1 MPHTIKNSF
10 YKHLT
15 FENLLSAHLRAK
27 KQKAKKC
34 EVLRFELNLENNLVN
49 LLNKLKNGTYHV
61 GNYRIFYINEPK
73 LRKIEALPYVDRIV
87 HQWYVEEFIKP
98 NIVPKFINSSC
109 ACIVGRGCHK
119 AADIIQHDMK
129 VYKRKNP
136 NYWILKCDIRKF
148 FYSIDPNILFSI
160 VKKYMSGKKLIQFT
174 HQLIFENRKDP
185 IGIPIGNY
193 TSQFFANIYLNEL
206 DQYIKH
212 TLRVKYYVRYMDDFV
227 MLLEDK
233 ETCKTYK
240 KLIEEFVENKLHL
253 SLNQKSRYYPAAQ
266 GLNFCGYRI
275 WPTHRLLRK
284 SSKTKIKR
292 KIRKW
297 NKIWLRGDLDFGIV
311 MPSLQSWLAHAN
323 HCNTYKLK
331 CKVLNSAEF
340 LYNDKK
346 EYPVRID

>member
-1 MPHTIKNSF
+1 
-10 YKHLT
+10 
-15 FENLLSAHLRAK
+15 
-27 KQKAKKC
+27 
-34 EVLRFELNLENNLVN
+34 
-49 LLNKLKNGTYHV
+49 
-61 GNYRIFYINEPK
+61 
-73 LRKIEALPYVDRIV
+73 
-87 HQWYVEEFIKP
+87 
-98 NIVPKFINSSC
+98 
-109 ACIVGRGCHK
+109 
-119 AADIIQHDMK
+119 
-129 VYKRKNP
+129 
-136 NYWILKCDIRKF
+136 
-148 FYSIDPNILFSI
+148 
-160 VKKYMSGKKLIQFT
+160 MSDKKLIQFT

-346 EYPVRID
+346 E

>member
-15 FENLLSAHLRAK
+15 FEKLLSAHQRAK

-49 LLNKLKNGTYHV
+49 LLNKIKNGTYHV

-73 LRKIEALPYVDRIV
+73 LRKIEALPYTDRIV

-119 AADIIQHDMK
+119 AADLIQHYMQI
-129 VYKRKNP
+129 YKRVNP
-136 NYWILKCDIRKF
+136 DYWILKCDIRKF
-148 FYSIDPNILFSI
+148 FYSIDPNILFNI
-160 VKKYMSGKKLIQFT
+160 MKRYITDKKLLQFT
-174 HQLIFENRKDP
+174 HLLIFENRKDP
-185 IGIPIGNY
+185 VGIPIGNY
-193 TSQFFANIYLNEL
+193 ISHFFANIYL
-206 DQYIKH
+206 
-212 TLRVKYYVRYMDDFV
+212 
-227 MLLEDK
+227 
-233 ETCKTYK
+233 
-240 KLIEEFVENKLHL
+240 
-253 SLNQKSRYYPAAQ
+253 
-266 GLNFCGYRI
+266 
-275 WPTHRLLRK
+275 HRLLRK

-297 NKIWLRGDLDFGIV
+297 NKIWHRGDLDFNIV
-311 MPSLQSWLAHAN
+311 MPSLQSWLAHAS

-331 CKVLNSAEF
+331 CKVLDSAEF
-340 LYNDKK
+340 LYNEKK
-346 EYPVRID
+346 EY